1 MMKFTLI
8 RTNQQGREYVS
19 TRTAALFL
27 ERVKSC
33 GHVAHHEVYPCAEL
47 RRQADGTTVV
57 RRLNGIVVLTVGP
70 LASEAEVLAI
80 KQAAAML
87 PTTVAALRSGDGLTV
102 KVLVSY
108 ALKTAATAEDET
120 VANVAAT
127 TAYEQATMVYSRALG
142 HSISPE
148 EPSVRMH
155 FTAAADAEAFP
166 REHCRGVAAV
176 QAQVQQN
183 APASAWGLGAT
194 IIPFWPALPVDETWT
209 YTLSARIFCD
219 GTLVKRVEF
228 TEESRVQ
235 AFWYGMMRSDLLNE
249 ASSEMHK
256 KLVQRLSFEL
266 RNRQADL
273 NSASD
278 Y

>member
-1 MMKFTLI
+1 MFYIYGMRFI
-8 RTNQQGREYVS
+8 RNILLL
-19 TRTAALFL
+19 TAAVAVPFFAGCSVDLTHSDL
-27 ERVKSC
+27 EGVPLTTEKFSFF
-33 GHVAHHEVYPCAEL
+33 GSIPVVVNGDSVEMSQDLL
-47 RRQADGTTVV
+47 R
-57 RRLNGIVVLTVGP
+57 
-70 LASEAEVLAI
+70 
-80 KQAAAML
+80 
-87 PTTVAALRSGDGLTV
+87 
-102 KVLVSY
+102 
-108 ALKTAATAEDET
+108 
-120 VANVAAT
+120 
-127 TAYEQATMVYSRALG
+127 AY
-142 HSISPE
+142 
-148 EPSVRMH
+148 
-155 FTAAADAEAFP
+155 TAAADAEAFP

-235 AFWYGMMRSDLLNE
+235 AFWYGMLRSDLLNA

>member
-1 MMKFTLI
+1 MESPAYFLCDAHLGI
-8 RTNQQGREYVS
+8 EPPGCVPDREAKLVRQLESWVGKASHVVIVGDLFEFWYEYRYYVAS
-19 TRTAALFL
+19 GHMELY
-27 ERVKSC
+27 RVL
-33 GHVAHHEVYPCAEL
+33 GEL
-47 RRQADGTTVV
+47 V
-57 RRLNGIVVLTVGP
+57 
-70 LASEAEVLAI
+70 
-80 KQAAAML
+80 
-87 PTTVAALRSGDGLTV
+87 RSGTQVHL
-102 KVLVSY
+102 LR
-108 ALKTAATAEDET
+108 
-120 VANVAAT
+120 
-127 TAYEQATMVYSRALG
+127 AY
-142 HSISPE
+142 
-148 EPSVRMH
+148 
-155 FTAAADAEAFP
+155 TAAADSEAFP

>member
-1 MMKFTLI
+1 MQLLRNI
-8 RTNQQGREYVS
+8 LLL
-19 TRTAALFL
+19 AAAIAGLFL
-27 ERVKSC
+27 AGCSVD
-33 GHVAHHEVYPCAEL
+33 L
-47 RRQADGTTVV
+47 TQANLEGVSLTTEKFSLFGSIPVIV
-57 RRLNGIVVLTVGP
+57 NGDSLEMSQD
-70 LASEAEVLAI
+70 L
-80 KQAAAML
+80 M
-87 PTTVAALRSGDGLTV
+87 R
-102 KVLVSY
+102 
-108 ALKTAATAEDET
+108 
-120 VANVAAT
+120 
-127 TAYEQATMVYSRALG
+127 AY
-142 HSISPE
+142 
-148 EPSVRMH
+148 
-155 FTAAADAEAFP
+155 TAAADAEAFP

-183 APASAWGLGAT
+183 TPASAWGLGAT

-228 TEESRVQ
+228 TEEARVQ
-235 AFWYGMMRSDLLNE
+235 AFWFGMMRSDLLNE
-249 ASSEMHK
+249 ASNEMHK

>member
-1 MMKFTLI
+1 MFYIYGMRFI
-8 RTNQQGREYVS
+8 RNILLL
-19 TRTAALFL
+19 TAAITVPFFAGCSVDLTHSDL
-27 ERVKSC
+27 ERVPLTTEKFSFF
-33 GHVAHHEVYPCAEL
+33 GSIPVVINGDSVEMSQDLL
-47 RRQADGTTVV
+47 R
-57 RRLNGIVVLTVGP
+57 
-70 LASEAEVLAI
+70 
-80 KQAAAML
+80 
-87 PTTVAALRSGDGLTV
+87 
-102 KVLVSY
+102 
-108 ALKTAATAEDET
+108 
-120 VANVAAT
+120 
-127 TAYEQATMVYSRALG
+127 AY
-142 HSISPE
+142 
-148 EPSVRMH
+148 
-155 FTAAADAEAFP
+155 TAAADAEAFP

-266 RNRQADL
+266 KNRQADL